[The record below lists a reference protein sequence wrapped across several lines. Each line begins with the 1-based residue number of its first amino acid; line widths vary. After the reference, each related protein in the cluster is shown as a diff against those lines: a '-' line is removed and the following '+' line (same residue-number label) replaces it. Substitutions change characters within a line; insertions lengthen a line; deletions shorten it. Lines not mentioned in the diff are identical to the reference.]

1 VALGAPRGEVCP
13 GPSIGCLGS
22 LGVRRAS
29 VVACGFDKLGL
40 GRASFGS
47 LFLATC
53 VVMTTVSDNI
63 TVVSGHR
70 LGI

>member
-29 VVACGFDKLGL
+29 VVACGFDKLGREGKL
-40 GRASFGS
+40 WLALFGN
-47 LFLATC
+47 LRC
-53 VVMTTVSDNI
+53 HDNR
-63 TVVSGHR
+63 VR
-70 LGI
+70 